1 MALQCPRCPLR
12 FDLAPMLADHLATDH
27 HVGPEMT
34 DPLQPPAQRIGLVDP
49 DRADRPRR
57 PSGSGHPSDGERP

>member
-27 HVGPEMT
+27 AAGPEVT
-34 DPLQPPAQRIGLVDP
+34 DPLLPPAQRIGLLKPNAPVRGGAAGD
-49 DRADRPRR
+49 D
-57 PSGSGHPSDGERP
+57 HDGTEGA